1 MNIQAGIK
9 IIRPIWPLAIA
20 PWQVHICCVR
30 ADDAEV
36 RSLGEELYARLQSA
50 GAEVIYDDRQVSAGV
65 MFSDADLLGV
75 PYRVIISPRNLKEGC
90 CELLSRDKKLNC
102 KISPDELPDKIKELL
117 AQAGEQF

>member
-1 MNIQAGIK
+1 MITVPSAAGNS
-9 IIRPIWPLAIA
+9 PLAGA
-20 PWQVHICCVR
+20 YLRVR

-75 PYRVIISPRNLKEGC
+75 PYRVIISPRQFKGR
-90 CELLSRDKKLNC
+90 LLRA
-102 KISPDELPDKIKELL
+102 
-117 AQAGEQF
+117 AQQG